1 MTPDTPAM
9 HHEQILI
16 GLRKLSEEK
25 PTTKMGQ
32 VRWAWREI
40 QAALA
45 AGHTLQFIHR
55 RLNEVGIEIGY
66 RTLSLYI
73 GRLGR
78 EQALARLETITAA
91 TPAKNAAMLDPIKPQ
106 RVPVNSETGQSGDDP
121 FSNIR
126 RERDKK
132 KSTGFEYDAFSM
144 NKNLLE

>member
-1 MTPDTPAM
+1 MS
-9 HHEQILI
+9 HEHILD
-16 GLRKLSEEK
+16 GLRKLSGEK

-32 VRWAWREI
+32 VRWAWPEI
-40 QAALA
+40 RTALA
-45 AGHTLQFIHR
+45 VGHTLQFVHR

-78 EQALARLETITAA
+78 EQALGRLQTITAA
-91 TPAKNAAMLDPIKPQ
+91 TPAKNAAMPDPMKPQ
-106 RVPVNSETGQSGDDP
+106 GTLVPTVAGQSGDDP

-126 RERDKK
+126 REREKK
-132 KSTGFEYDAFSM
+132 KQAGFEYDAFSM

>member
-1 MTPDTPAM
+1 MN
-9 HHEQILI
+9 HEHILD
-16 GLRKLSEEK
+16 GLRKLSAEK

-40 QAALA
+40 RAALA
-45 AGHTLQFIHR
+45 VGHTLQFVHQ
-55 RLNEVGIEIGY
+55 RLNDVGIEIGY

-73 GRLGR
+73 GRLER
-78 EQALARLETITAA
+78 EQALGRLEATAAA
-91 TPAKNAAMLDPIKPQ
+91 TPAKNAAMPGPAKSQ
-106 RVPVNSETGQSGDDP
+106 RESVGSEAGYSADDP

-132 KSTGFEYDAFSM
+132 KSAGFEYDAFSM